1 MKTQKSLPH
10 EELGGKDTNP
20 NLDVEIKLNTKKK
33 KSETVAHQKRS

>member
-33 KSETVAHQKRS
+33 SETVAHQKRS